1 MMSDKDDCARKC
13 FSALQQI
20 ESNPVIW
27 ASLGCVF
34 ERKEPGSG
42 SDGGTLH
49 ATASDEDECH
59 VCVCVCGAHILNC
72 NSSAYA
78 STLSI

>member
-1 MMSDKDDCARKC
+1 MSLLHLQLHFDDLTHLLAPYDTIGVLLMMSDKDDCARKC

-34 ERKEPGSG
+34 ERKEPESG
-42 SDGGTLH
+42 SDGGTEH
-49 ATASDEDECH
+49 KCQWF
-59 VCVCVCGAHILNC
+59 
-72 NSSAYA
+72 
-78 STLSI
+78 